1 MSLLQLVDDALQRP
15 VRYPG
20 VVRLETLGVFSC
32 RRKLFGRVLDD
43 ADLDA
48 ALGEPLFKVA
58 VVGVIVLLED
68 EDRIDVVPSQQK
80 RLVSRNRGR
89 DAAECG
95 RRDEN
100 GRRKQ
105 RSERVEL

>member
-1 MSLLQLVDDALQRP
+1 ML
-15 VRYPG
+15 
-20 VVRLETLGVFSC
+20 
-32 RRKLFGRVLDD
+32 GRVLND